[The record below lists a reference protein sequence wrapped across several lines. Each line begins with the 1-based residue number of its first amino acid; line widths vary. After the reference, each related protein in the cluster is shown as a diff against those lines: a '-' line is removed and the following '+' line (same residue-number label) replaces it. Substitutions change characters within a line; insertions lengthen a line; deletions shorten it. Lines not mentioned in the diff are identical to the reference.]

1 MAIKEVALYLDYK
14 LDESYTPKKIAIR
27 SGSTVH
33 DLKEIH
39 VQHIAEPN
47 GWISIPLHT
56 DEGLE
61 KAPLRTFFLQVVI
74 LAMHQN
80 GRDTHI
86 RQVKIYAPPARWT
99 RAAPSS
105 APPGPRTPAPF
116 LVHAG
121 CWNYT
126 EKYTASLTETNI
138 RTQPDVNFDVS
149 RTMKDEDDFRL
160 SKAAENQLARTLR
173 NEESGRTRHT
183 GRDDRAT
190 TEQVL
195 DPRTR
200 MILYKLLN
208 HGIVTEINGCL
219 STGKEANVYHA
230 RLPDGSE
237 GAIKVYK
244 TSILVFKDR
253 EKYVS
258 GEFRFRHGYSKS
270 NPRKMVKLWAEKEMR
285 NLRRLHDAGIYC
297 PAPILLRSHVLLMDF
312 IGRDGWAAPRLKDA
326 KISDSRYRECYLYC
340 IKMMRTMYQ
349 KCRLVHGDLS
359 EYNILYYQTKL
370 YFIDVSQSVE
380 HEHPSANDFL
390 RKDCRNI
397 ADYFRKTGALNPMT
411 TQELFD
417 FRMIADRPV
426 ERTNEEQV
434 DEAVFM
440 STFIPRSLG
449 EVLHS
454 EREQL
459 AYQEGTMEKALVTA
473 ISRLEV
479 EQGITPAPAMRGTR
493 IMDLLDEED
502 AQEIE
507 SSDDDVDSDGEGQSE
522 GDSDSDYDDEDND
535 EEVSPSGK
543 VPLTDEQRAAYRQE
557 KREEREKQKALGKLN
572 KKARKQETKEEKKAK
587 RQTKI
592 PKHVKKRHKKLAHQK
607 KK

>member
-1 MAIKEVALYLDYK
+1 
-14 LDESYTPKKIAIR
+14 
-27 SGSTVH
+27 
-33 DLKEIH
+33 
-39 VQHIAEPN
+39 
-47 GWISIPLHT
+47 
-56 DEGLE
+56 
-61 KAPLRTFFLQVVI
+61 
-74 LAMHQN
+74 
-80 GRDTHI
+80 
-86 RQVKIYAPPARWT
+86 
-99 RAAPSS
+99 
-105 APPGPRTPAPF
+105 
-116 LVHAG
+116 
-121 CWNYT
+121 
-126 EKYTASLTETNI
+126 
-138 RTQPDVNFDVS
+138 
-149 RTMKDEDDFRL
+149 MKDEDDFRL
-160 SKAAENQLARTLR
+160 SKAAENQLNRTLR

-200 MILYKLLN
+200 MILYKMLN

-230 RLPDGSE
+230 RLPDGRE

-285 NLRRLHDAGIYC
+285 NLRRLHDAGIFC

-312 IGRDGWAAPRLKDA
+312 IGHDGWAAPRLKDA
-326 KISDSRYRECYLYC
+326 KISDNRYRECYLYC
-340 IKMMRTMYQ
+340 IKLMRTMYQ

-397 ADYFRKTGALNPMT
+397 TDYFRKTGALNPMT

-417 FRMIADRPV
+417 FVTDPRIADEDIDAHLDVIQRKIADRPV

-434 DEAVFM
+434 DAAVFM

-479 EQGITPAPAMRGTR
+479 EKGTAPSPALQGTR
-493 IMDLLDEED
+493 IMDLLNEED
-502 AQEIE
+502 DQELG
-507 SSDDDVDSDGEGQSE
+507 SSDDEEEEDSDE
-522 GDSDSDYDDEDND
+522 DSGSDYDDE
-535 EEVSPSGK
+535 EEGASPSEK
-543 VPLTDEQRAAYRQE
+543 VPLTDEQRAAFRQE
-557 KREEREKQKALGKLN
+557 KREEREKQKALDKLN
-572 KKARKQETKEEKKAK
+572 KKARKQETKDERKAK
-587 RQTKI
+587 RETKI
-592 PKHVKKRHKKLAHQK
+592 PKHIKKRHKKLSHQK

>member
-1 MAIKEVALYLDYK
+1 M
-14 LDESYTPKKIAIR
+14 
-27 SGSTVH
+27 
-33 DLKEIH
+33 
-39 VQHIAEPN
+39 N
-47 GWISIPLHT
+47 G
-56 DEGLE
+56 
-61 KAPLRTFFLQVVI
+61 F
-74 LAMHQN
+74 
-80 GRDTHI
+80 
-86 RQVKIYAPPARWT
+86 
-99 RAAPSS
+99 
-105 APPGPRTPAPF
+105 
-116 LVHAG
+116 
-121 CWNYT
+121 C
-126 EKYTASLTETNI
+126 
-138 RTQPDVNFDVS
+138 
-149 RTMKDEDDFRL
+149 L
-160 SKAAENQLARTLR
+160 SKVAENQLARTLR
-173 NEESGRTRHT
+173 SEESGRTRHT

-200 MILYKLLN
+200 MILYKMLN
-208 HGIVTEINGCL
+208 HGIVAEINGCL

-230 RLPDGSE
+230 KLTDGRE

-285 NLRRLHDAGIYC
+285 NLRRLRDAHICC
-297 PAPILLRSHVLLMDF
+297 PSPILLRSHVLLMDF
-312 IGRDGWAAPRLKDA
+312 IGQAGWAAPRLKDA
-326 KISDSRYRECYLYC
+326 KISDSRYRECYISC

-380 HEHPSANDFL
+380 HEHPSANEFL
-390 RKDCRNI
+390 RKDCRNVT
-397 ADYFRKTGALNPMT
+397 DFFCKTGALNPMK

-417 FRMIADRPV
+417 FVTNPHITDEGVDDHLEAIQCMIASRPV

-459 AYQEGTMEKALVTA
+459 AYQKGTMEKTLVAA
-473 ISRLEV
+473 ISRLDL
-479 EQGITPAPAMRGTR
+479 EQGTTPASTMRETR
-493 IMDLLDEED
+493 IMNLPNEKNEPEITSLEEETDTD
-502 AQEIE
+502 ADDDSE
-507 SSDDDVDSDGEGQSE
+507 SSDSECGEDAFENISL
-522 GDSDSDYDDEDND
+522 SNM
-535 EEVSPSGK
+535 
-543 VPLTDEQRAAYRQE
+543 PLTDEQRSAFRKE
-557 KREEREKQKALGKLN
+557 KRDERERQKALDKQS
-572 KKARKQETKEEKKAK
+572 KKSRKQESKENKKAK
-587 RQTKI
+587 RQIKI
-592 PKHVKKRHKKLAHQK
+592 PKHVKKRHKKLSHQTK

>member
-1 MAIKEVALYLDYK
+1 
-14 LDESYTPKKIAIR
+14 
-27 SGSTVH
+27 
-33 DLKEIH
+33 
-39 VQHIAEPN
+39 
-47 GWISIPLHT
+47 
-56 DEGLE
+56 
-61 KAPLRTFFLQVVI
+61 
-74 LAMHQN
+74 
-80 GRDTHI
+80 
-86 RQVKIYAPPARWT
+86 
-99 RAAPSS
+99 
-105 APPGPRTPAPF
+105 
-116 LVHAG
+116 
-121 CWNYT
+121 
-126 EKYTASLTETNI
+126 
-138 RTQPDVNFDVS
+138 
-149 RTMKDEDDFRL
+149 MKDGDDFRL

-200 MILYKLLN
+200 MILYKMLN

-230 RLPDGSE
+230 RLPDGRE
-237 GAIKVYK
+237 GAI
-244 TSILVFKDR
+244 
-253 EKYVS
+253 
-258 GEFRFRHGYSKS
+258 KS

-285 NLRRLHDAGIYC
+285 NLRRLRDAGIYC

-312 IGRDGWAAPRLKDA
+312 IGLDGWAAPRLKDA
-326 KISDSRYRECYLYC
+326 KISDNRYRECYLYC

-359 EYNILYYQTKL
+359 EYNILYYQAKL

-417 FRMIADRPV
+417 FVTDPRIADEDVDDHLEAIQRMIADRPV

-479 EQGITPAPAMRGTR
+479 EQGTPSAPATQGTR
-493 IMDLLDEED
+493 IMDLLNEED
-502 AQEIE
+502 DQEIV
-507 SSDDDVDSDGEGQSE
+507 SSDDDDSDEGAPSE
-522 GDSDSDYDDEDND
+522 SDFDSDYDDEDD
-535 EEVSPSGK
+535 AEVSPLGK
-543 VPLTDEQRAAYRQE
+543 MPLTDEQRTAYRQE
-557 KREEREKQKALGKLN
+557 KRDEQ
-572 KKARKQETKEEKKAK
+572 TKEEKKAK

-607 KK
+607 KKK

>member
-1 MAIKEVALYLDYK
+1 
-14 LDESYTPKKIAIR
+14 
-27 SGSTVH
+27 
-33 DLKEIH
+33 
-39 VQHIAEPN
+39 
-47 GWISIPLHT
+47 
-56 DEGLE
+56 
-61 KAPLRTFFLQVVI
+61 
-74 LAMHQN
+74 
-80 GRDTHI
+80 
-86 RQVKIYAPPARWT
+86 
-99 RAAPSS
+99 
-105 APPGPRTPAPF
+105 
-116 LVHAG
+116 
-121 CWNYT
+121 
-126 EKYTASLTETNI
+126 
-138 RTQPDVNFDVS
+138 
-149 RTMKDEDDFRL
+149 MKDGDDFRL

-200 MILYKLLN
+200 MILYKMLN

-230 RLPDGSE
+230 RLPDGRE

-285 NLRRLHDAGIYC
+285 NLRRLRDAGIYC

-312 IGRDGWAAPRLKDA
+312 IGLDGWAAPRLKDA
-326 KISDSRYRECYLYC
+326 KISDNRYRECYLYC

-359 EYNILYYQTKL
+359 EYNILYYQAKL

-380 HEHPSANDFL
+380 HEHPSAHDFL

-417 FRMIADRPV
+417 FVTDPRIADEDVDDHLEAIQRMIADRPV

-479 EQGITPAPAMRGTR
+479 EQGTPSAPATQGTR
-493 IMDLLDEED
+493 IMDLLNEED
-502 AQEIE
+502 DQEIV
-507 SSDDDVDSDGEGQSE
+507 SSDDDDSDEGAPSE
-522 GDSDSDYDDEDND
+522 SDFDSDYDDEDD
-535 EEVSPSGK
+535 AEVSPLGK
-543 VPLTDEQRAAYRQE
+543 MPLTDEQRTAYRQE
-557 KREEREKQKALGKLN
+557 KRDEREKQKAEDKLN

-607 KK
+607 KKK

>member
-1 MAIKEVALYLDYK
+1 
-14 LDESYTPKKIAIR
+14 
-27 SGSTVH
+27 
-33 DLKEIH
+33 
-39 VQHIAEPN
+39 
-47 GWISIPLHT
+47 
-56 DEGLE
+56 
-61 KAPLRTFFLQVVI
+61 
-74 LAMHQN
+74 
-80 GRDTHI
+80 
-86 RQVKIYAPPARWT
+86 
-99 RAAPSS
+99 
-105 APPGPRTPAPF
+105 
-116 LVHAG
+116 
-121 CWNYT
+121 
-126 EKYTASLTETNI
+126 
-138 RTQPDVNFDVS
+138 
-149 RTMKDEDDFRL
+149 MKDEDNFRL
-160 SKAAENQLARTLR
+160 SKAAENQLTRTLR

-200 MILYKLLN
+200 MILYKMLN

-230 RLPDGSE
+230 RLPDGRE

-285 NLRRLHDAGIYC
+285 NLRRLRDAGIYC

-326 KISDSRYRECYLYC
+326 KISDNRYRECYIYC
-340 IKMMRTMYQ
+340 VKMMRTMYQ

-359 EYNILYYQTKL
+359 EYNILYYQSKL

-417 FRMIADRPV
+417 FVTDPRIADEDVDDHLDAIQRVIADRPV

-434 DEAVFM
+434 DDAVFM

-479 EQGITPAPAMRGTR
+479 AQGGVSAPAMRGTR
-493 IMDLLDEED
+493 IMDLLNEED
-502 AQEIE
+502 DQELD
-507 SSDDDVDSDGEGQSE
+507 SSDDEDDNEEGDSDE
-522 GDSDSDYDDEDND
+522 DSDSDYDDED
-535 EEVSPSGK
+535 EEVSPEGK
-543 VPLTDEQRAAYRQE
+543 VPLTDEQRAAFRLE
-557 KREEREKQKALGKLN
+557 KREEREKQKALDKLN
-572 KKARKQETKEEKKAK
+572 KKARKQETKEEKKVK

>member
-1 MAIKEVALYLDYK
+1 MNDA
-14 LDESYTPKKIAIR
+14 
-27 SGSTVH
+27 H
-33 DLKEIH
+33 D
-39 VQHIAEPN
+39 
-47 GWISIPLHT
+47 
-56 DEGLE
+56 
-61 KAPLRTFFLQVVI
+61 F
-74 LAMHQN
+74 
-80 GRDTHI
+80 
-86 RQVKIYAPPARWT
+86 
-99 RAAPSS
+99 
-105 APPGPRTPAPF
+105 
-116 LVHAG
+116 
-121 CWNYT
+121 C
-126 EKYTASLTETNI
+126 
-138 RTQPDVNFDVS
+138 
-149 RTMKDEDDFRL
+149 L
-160 SKAAENQLARTLR
+160 SKTAENQLVRTLR
-173 NEESGRTRHT
+173 NEESGRSRHT

-200 MILYKLLN
+200 MILYRMLN
-208 HGIVTEINGCL
+208 HGIVTEINGCV

-230 RLPDGSE
+230 RLSNGRE

-285 NLRRLHDAGIYC
+285 NLRRLRDAGIYC
-297 PAPILLRSHVLLMDF
+297 PAPILLRSHVLLMGF

-326 KISDSRYRECYLYC
+326 KLSDSRYQECYLSC
-340 IKMMRTMYQ
+340 IKMMRTMYHT
-349 KCRLVHGDLS
+349 CHLVHGDLS

-397 ADYFRKTGALNPMT
+397 ADFFVKTGALNPMT

-417 FRMIADRPV
+417 FVTDSSITEDEIDDYLDEIQRKIADRPV
-426 ERTNEEQV
+426 ERTNQQQV
-434 DEAVFM
+434 DAAVFM

-473 ISRLEV
+473 ISRLEI
-479 EQGITPAPAMRGTR
+479 EQRTELPAPFMQDTR
-493 IMDLLDEED
+493 IMDILNEED
-502 AQEIE
+502 DQEFD
-507 SSDDDVDSDGEGQSE
+507 SSDDDGDADSDDDCDKSGNDSDD
-522 GDSDSDYDDEDND
+522 DSDSDCDDDEDVLLF
-535 EEVSPSGK
+535 EEE
-543 VPLTDEQRAAYRQE
+543 PLTDEQRVVYRQQ
-557 KREEREKQKALGKLN
+557 KRDERDKQNALDKLN
-572 KKARKQETKEEKKAK
+572 KKARKLEMKEEKKAK

-592 PKHVKKRHKKLAHQK
+592 PKHIKKRHKKLSHQK

>member
-1 MAIKEVALYLDYK
+1 
-14 LDESYTPKKIAIR
+14 
-27 SGSTVH
+27 
-33 DLKEIH
+33 
-39 VQHIAEPN
+39 
-47 GWISIPLHT
+47 
-56 DEGLE
+56 
-61 KAPLRTFFLQVVI
+61 
-74 LAMHQN
+74 
-80 GRDTHI
+80 
-86 RQVKIYAPPARWT
+86 
-99 RAAPSS
+99 
-105 APPGPRTPAPF
+105 
-116 LVHAG
+116 
-121 CWNYT
+121 
-126 EKYTASLTETNI
+126 
-138 RTQPDVNFDVS
+138 
-149 RTMKDEDDFRL
+149 MKDEDDFRL

-417 FRMIADRPV
+417 FVTDPRIADENVDDHLEVIQRMIADRPV

>member
-1 MAIKEVALYLDYK
+1 
-14 LDESYTPKKIAIR
+14 
-27 SGSTVH
+27 
-33 DLKEIH
+33 
-39 VQHIAEPN
+39 
-47 GWISIPLHT
+47 
-56 DEGLE
+56 
-61 KAPLRTFFLQVVI
+61 
-74 LAMHQN
+74 
-80 GRDTHI
+80 
-86 RQVKIYAPPARWT
+86 
-99 RAAPSS
+99 
-105 APPGPRTPAPF
+105 
-116 LVHAG
+116 
-121 CWNYT
+121 
-126 EKYTASLTETNI
+126 
-138 RTQPDVNFDVS
+138 
-149 RTMKDEDDFRL
+149 MKHEDGFRL

-173 NEESGRTRHT
+173 NEESGRSRHT

-200 MILYKLLN
+200 MILYKMLN

-230 RLPDGSE
+230 RLPDGRE

-285 NLRRLHDAGIYC
+285 NLRRLRDSGIFC

-312 IGRDGWAAPRLKDA
+312 IGHDGWAAPRLKDA
-326 KISDSRYRECYLYC
+326 KISDIRYRECYLYC
-340 IKMMRTMYQ
+340 IKMMRVMYQ

-370 YFIDVSQSVE
+370 FFIDVSQSVE

-417 FRMIADRPV
+417 FVTDPRIADDDVDEHLEAIQRVIAERPV
-426 ERTNEEQV
+426 ERTNQEQV

-459 AYQEGTMEKALVTA
+459 AYQAGTMEKALVTA

-479 EQGITPAPAMRGTR
+479 DQGTTPPPAMQSTR
-493 IMDLLDEED
+493 IMDLLNEEDDQELGSSDEED
-502 AQEIE
+502 
-507 SSDDDVDSDGEGQSE
+507 
-522 GDSDSDYDDEDND
+522 DDEEESASGD
-535 EEVSPSGK
+535 ESNSEYEEEEEDSLSGK

-557 KREEREKQKALGKLN
+557 KREEREKLKALEKQN
-572 KKARKQETKEEKKAK
+572 KKARKQEVREEKKSK

-607 KK
+607 K

>member
-1 MAIKEVALYLDYK
+1 MKNDD
-14 LDESYTPKKIAIR
+14 DE
-27 SGSTVH
+27 
-33 DLKEIH
+33 
-39 VQHIAEPN
+39 
-47 GWISIPLHT
+47 
-56 DEGLE
+56 
-61 KAPLRTFFLQVVI
+61 F
-74 LAMHQN
+74 
-80 GRDTHI
+80 
-86 RQVKIYAPPARWT
+86 
-99 RAAPSS
+99 
-105 APPGPRTPAPF
+105 
-116 LVHAG
+116 
-121 CWNYT
+121 C
-126 EKYTASLTETNI
+126 
-138 RTQPDVNFDVS
+138 
-149 RTMKDEDDFRL
+149 L
-160 SKAAENQLARTLR
+160 SKTAENQLTRSLR

-200 MILYKLLN
+200 MILYKMLN
-208 HGIVTEINGCL
+208 HRIVTEINGCL

-230 RLPDGSE
+230 RLPDGRE

-285 NLRRLHDAGIYC
+285 NLRRLRDAGIYC

-326 KISDSRYRECYLYC
+326 KISDNRYRECYIYC

-417 FRMIADRPV
+417 FVTDPCLADKDVDDRLDEIQRMIADRPE
-426 ERTNEEQV
+426 ERTNQEQV

-459 AYQEGTMEKALVTA
+459 AYQQGTMEKALVTA

-479 EQGITPAPAMRGTR
+479 DQQVSVPPSSMPGTR
-493 IMDLLDEED
+493 IMDLLNED
-502 AQEIE
+502 DDQGLD
-507 SSDDDVDSDGEGQSE
+507 SSGDDSGDDDDNDDDNDDDDSDDGTDDSDGNKCDN
-522 GDSDSDYDDEDND
+522 DSDANNSDDGENDSD
-535 EEVSPSGK
+535 EELAQCEEVL
-543 VPLTDEQRAAYRQE
+543 LTDDQRAEFRQQ
-557 KREEREKQKALGKLN
+557 KREEREKQKELDKVN
-572 KKARKQETKEEKKAK
+572 KKIRKQETKEEKKVK

-592 PKHVKKRHKKLAHQK
+592 PKHVKKRHKKLSHQK
-607 KK
+607 NKK

>member
-1 MAIKEVALYLDYK
+1 
-14 LDESYTPKKIAIR
+14 
-27 SGSTVH
+27 
-33 DLKEIH
+33 
-39 VQHIAEPN
+39 
-47 GWISIPLHT
+47 
-56 DEGLE
+56 
-61 KAPLRTFFLQVVI
+61 
-74 LAMHQN
+74 
-80 GRDTHI
+80 
-86 RQVKIYAPPARWT
+86 
-99 RAAPSS
+99 
-105 APPGPRTPAPF
+105 
-116 LVHAG
+116 
-121 CWNYT
+121 
-126 EKYTASLTETNI
+126 
-138 RTQPDVNFDVS
+138 
-149 RTMKDEDDFRL
+149 MKDEDDFRL

-200 MILYKLLN
+200 MILYKMLN

-417 FRMIADRPV
+417 FVTDPRIADENVDDHLEVIQRMIADRPV

-479 EQGITPAPAMRGTR
+479 EQGTTPAPAMRGTR

>member
-1 MAIKEVALYLDYK
+1 
-14 LDESYTPKKIAIR
+14 
-27 SGSTVH
+27 
-33 DLKEIH
+33 
-39 VQHIAEPN
+39 
-47 GWISIPLHT
+47 
-56 DEGLE
+56 
-61 KAPLRTFFLQVVI
+61 
-74 LAMHQN
+74 
-80 GRDTHI
+80 
-86 RQVKIYAPPARWT
+86 
-99 RAAPSS
+99 
-105 APPGPRTPAPF
+105 
-116 LVHAG
+116 
-121 CWNYT
+121 
-126 EKYTASLTETNI
+126 
-138 RTQPDVNFDVS
+138 
-149 RTMKDEDDFRL
+149 MKDEDNFCL
-160 SKAAENQLARTLR
+160 SKTAENQLVRTLR
-173 NEESGRTRHT
+173 NEESGRSRHT

-200 MILYKLLN
+200 MILYKMLN

-230 RLPDGSE
+230 RLPDGRE

-285 NLRRLHDAGIYC
+285 NLRRLKESGIYC

-312 IGRDGWAAPRLKDA
+312 IGHDGWAAPRLKDA
-326 KISDSRYRECYLYC
+326 KISDIRYRECYLYC

-417 FRMIADRPV
+417 FVTDPRIAEEDLDDYLNEIQRKIADRPV
-426 ERTNEEQV
+426 ERTNQEQV

-440 STFIPRSLG
+440 NTFIPHSLG

-459 AYQEGTMEKALVTA
+459 AYQDGTMEKALVTA

-479 EQGITPAPAMRGTR
+479 QRRTTSPAPAMQHTR
-493 IMDLLDEED
+493 IMDLLNEQDD
-502 AQEIE
+502 QELD
-507 SSDDDVDSDGEGQSE
+507 SSDDDDDGDDDGDNNN
-522 GDSDSDYDDEDND
+522 GDSDDDSDSEYDDEDD
-535 EEVSPSGK
+535 EEETLLSGTE
-543 VPLTDEQRAAYRQE
+543 PLTDEQRAVYRLQ
-557 KREEREKQKALGKLN
+557 KRDEREKQKALDKLN
-572 KKARKQETKEEKKAK
+572 KKARKLETKEEKKAK

-592 PKHVKKRHKKLAHQK
+592 PKHIKKRHKKLSHQK
-607 KK
+607 NKK

>member
-1 MAIKEVALYLDYK
+1 MKRDS
-14 LDESYTPKKIAIR
+14 DDT
-27 SGSTVH
+27 GH
-33 DLKEIH
+33 D
-39 VQHIAEPN
+39 V
-47 GWISIPLHT
+47 
-56 DEGLE
+56 
-61 KAPLRTFFLQVVI
+61 F
-74 LAMHQN
+74 
-80 GRDTHI
+80 
-86 RQVKIYAPPARWT
+86 
-99 RAAPSS
+99 
-105 APPGPRTPAPF
+105 
-116 LVHAG
+116 
-121 CWNYT
+121 C
-126 EKYTASLTETNI
+126 
-138 RTQPDVNFDVS
+138 
-149 RTMKDEDDFRL
+149 L
-160 SKAAENQLARTLR
+160 SKTAENQLTRSLR

-200 MILYKLLN
+200 MILYKMLN
-208 HGIVTEINGCL
+208 HRVVTEINGCL

-230 RLPDGSE
+230 RLADGRE
-237 GAIKVYK
+237 GALKVYK

-285 NLRRLHDAGIYC
+285 NLRRLRDAGIYC

-326 KISDSRYRECYLYC
+326 KISDKRYRECYLYC

-417 FRMIADRPV
+417 FVTDPCIADEDVDDCLDEIQCRIADRPV
-426 ERTNEEQV
+426 ERTNQEQV
-434 DEAVFM
+434 DDAVFM
-440 STFIPRSLG
+440 NTFIPRSLG

-459 AYQEGTMEKALVTA
+459 AYQQGTMEKALVTA

-479 EQGITPAPAMRGTR
+479 DQRVSVPPSSMQGTR
-493 IMDLLDEED
+493 IMDLLNEEDDRELDSSDEESSGDEGDHTDDSDGNDCDSDGDEED
-502 AQEIE
+502 SDEDEHA
-507 SSDDDVDSDGEGQSE
+507 SDDDPALCE
-522 GDSDSDYDDEDND
+522 
-535 EEVSPSGK
+535 K
-543 VPLTDEQRAAYRQE
+543 VPLTDEQRAAYRQQ
-557 KREEREKQKALGKLN
+557 KREEREKQKELAKLN
-572 KKARKQETKEEKKAK
+572 KKARKQGTKEEKKTK

-592 PKHVKKRHKKLAHQK
+592 PKHVKKRHKKLSHQK
-607 KK
+607 NKK